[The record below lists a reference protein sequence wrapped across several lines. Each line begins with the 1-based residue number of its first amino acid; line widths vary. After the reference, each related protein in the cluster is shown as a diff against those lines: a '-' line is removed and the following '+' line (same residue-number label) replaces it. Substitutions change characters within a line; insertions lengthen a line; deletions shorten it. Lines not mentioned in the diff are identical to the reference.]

1 MAGGLTRT
9 TFNRSDLVRILAD
22 FTAEATDP
30 QYDLGERLGQ
40 WLDMMDSLALFSALD
55 AGSAATAHAQSEPG
69 AAGQRLL
76 EQLARVRQQLS
87 EAIVNDGVFGAAPA
101 RIRFPTPLPQATVDS
116 ALDFTPY
123 HRYYLVHQ
131 RDLGTAIGALR
142 VNARRA
148 LGQVSPALGQLAEL
162 DAIFEKALAQRERNL
177 LASIPA
183 LLAKRFSQRY
193 QEHLASL
200 ADAAADAPDHWGQPG
215 SWLEAFCRDTQS
227 VLLAEL
233 ELRLS
238 PVAGLIAALD
248 GERNPS
254 RNTEP

>member
-1 MAGGLTRT
+1 MTRT
-9 TFNRSDLVRILAD
+9 TFNRSDLVRLLAE
-22 FTAEATDP
+22 FTAEAGNP

-40 WLDMMDSLALFSALD
+40 WMDMMDSLALFSALD
-55 AGSAATAHAQSEPG
+55 AGSAATALASADPG
-69 AAGQRLL
+69 TAGKRLP

-87 EAIVNDGVFGAAPA
+87 EAIVNDGVFTAAPA
-101 RIRFPTPLPQATVDS
+101 RIRFPTPLPQATVES

-123 HRYYLVHQ
+123 HRYYLAHQ

-142 VNARRA
+142 VNVRRA
-148 LGQVSPALGQLAEL
+148 LGQVSPALGQLVEL

-183 LLAKRFSQRY
+183 LLAKRFTQRY

-200 ADAAADAPDHWGQPG
+200 PDAVIDSPDNWVTPG
-215 SWLEAFCRDTQS
+215 SWLEAFCRDTQA
-227 VLLAEL
+227 VLLAEI

-248 GERNPS
+248 GAHNPS
-254 RNTEP
+254 RSTEP

>member
-9 TFNRSDLVRILAD
+9 TFNRSDLVRILSEFA
-22 FTAEATDP
+22 AEAIDP

-55 AGSAATAHAQSEPG
+55 AGSAVAAHAQSEPG
-69 AAGQRLL
+69 AAGKRLP

-87 EAIVNDGVFGAAPA
+87 EAIINDGVFGAAPA
-101 RIRFPTPLPQATVDS
+101 RIRFPTPLPEATVDS

-123 HRYYLVHQ
+123 HRYYLAHQ

-148 LGQVSPALGQLAEL
+148 LGQASPALSQLAEL
-162 DAIFEKALAQRERNL
+162 DAIFEKALNQRERNL
-177 LASIPA
+177 LASIPT
-183 LLAKRFSQRY
+183 LLAKRFTQRY
-193 QEHLASL
+193 QEHLASQP
-200 ADAAADAPDHWGQPG
+200 DAAADAPEHWVAPG

-238 PVAGLIAALD
+238 PVAGLIAAFD
-248 GERNPS
+248 GARNP
-254 RNTEP
+254 T

>member
-9 TFNRSDLVRILAD
+9 TFNRSDLVRILAEIPS
-22 FTAEATDP
+22 EATDP

-40 WLDMMDSLALFSALD
+40 WLDMMDSLALFSVLNSG
-55 AGSAATAHAQSEPG
+55 AGATPLAPAAPG
-69 AAGQRLL
+69 AAGQRLSG
-76 EQLARVRQQLS
+76 QLAQVRQQLS
-87 EAIVNDGVFGAAPA
+87 EAIINDGVFTAAPA
-101 RIRFPTPLPQATVDS
+101 RIRFPIPLPQATAES

-123 HRYYLVHQ
+123 HRYYLAHQ
-131 RDLGTAIGALR
+131 RDMGTAIGALR
-142 VNARRA
+142 VNVRRA
-148 LGQVSPALGQLAEL
+148 LGQASPALGQLAEL
-162 DAIFEKALAQRERNL
+162 DAIFEKALVQRERNL

-183 LLAKRFSQRY
+183 LLAKRFTQRY

-200 ADAAADAPDHWGQPG
+200 ADAAGDTPEHWAAPG
-215 SWLEAFCRDTQS
+215 SWLEAFCRDAQS

-238 PVAGLIAALD
+238 PVTGLIAALD

-254 RNTEP
+254 RNTET